1 MRLLYPRDDL
11 RGSSAARL
19 RAEPTRGAGA
29 PCPAQQPVP
38 LHRLSKYRRRR
49 AFGVKPPTN
58 RKSASRGSHM
68 NITANATV
76 AQSEHANFVGQPVLR
91 REDARMLTGR
101 GRFTDDIQLP
111 RMAYAAVLRSSYGHA
126 RIRSIDAS
134 RATAMAVVVGV
145 LTEADLAGKV
155 GDIRPN
161 WVVGNSTV
169 PPHRPLASGRVRY
182 LGEPVAFV
190 VANNRAQA
198 VGAGGGME
206 VGS

>member
-19 RAEPTRGAGA
+19 RAGPDRSAGTPSA
-29 PCPAQQPVP
+29 AWQPGP
-38 LHRLSKYRRRR
+38 LARHTKFRRRR
-49 AFGVKPPTN
+49 AFGVKAPTN

-68 NITANATV
+68 NITVNATV

-91 REDARMLTGR
+91 REDARIFIGR
-101 GRFTDDIQLP
+101 GRFTDDIKFP
-111 RMAYAAVLRSSYGHA
+111 GMTYAAVLRSSYGHA

-134 RATAMAVVVGV
+134 RAAAMAGVVGV

-161 WVVGNSTV
+161 WVVGNSIV

-190 VANNRAQA
+190 VANTR
-198 VGAGGGME
+198 E
-206 VGS
+206 